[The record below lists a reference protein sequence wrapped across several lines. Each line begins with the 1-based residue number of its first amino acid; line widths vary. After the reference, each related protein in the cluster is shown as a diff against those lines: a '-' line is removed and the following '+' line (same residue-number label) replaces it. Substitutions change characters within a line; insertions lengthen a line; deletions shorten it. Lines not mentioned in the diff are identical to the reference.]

1 MAPSTSTIDYGALLM
16 AMTSPYVEKRY
27 VLGTEP
33 IDANATVELIDL
45 ETTGLASHLLD
56 HGLREDMS
64 GIGFSC
70 IQAENA
76 AADLTTLPLW
86 LATEAWQNTRIPIA
100 TEPGTDLGAIIFAS
114 HGDIEQLLSSA
125 ADLHGP
131 SLENTVLVGRQERHG
146 RSQARTRRVR
156 GIAGDDRRDRSS
168 WHGGLDAS
176 RSRRGGTGL

>member
-1 MAPSTSTIDYGALLM
+1 M

-64 GIGFSC
+64 GSVS
-70 IQAENA
+70 A
-76 AADLTTLPLW
+76 AFKPRTPPRISRRCRCGSLPRPGRH
-86 LATEAWQNTRIPIA
+86 QNSDRHRTRNRF
-100 TEPGTDLGAIIFAS
+100 GCNHFRL

-131 SLENTVLVGRQERHG
+131 SLENTVLVGVKNATVDHKR
-146 RSQARTRRVR
+146 A
-156 GIAGDDRRDRSS
+156 
-168 WHGGLDAS
+168 LAS
-176 RSRRGGTGL
+176 TGYCW